1 MFSVMLRSELESKFH
16 GGNAIYVK
24 ISENF
29 SWGGYKRNT
38 WGLFLTLQTK
48 ECLSICSIF
57 QYDQLFPLISKQ
69 PILFCVLE

>member
-38 WGLFLTLQTK
+38 
-48 ECLSICSIF
+48 
-57 QYDQLFPLISKQ
+57 
-69 PILFCVLE
+69 

>member
-1 MFSVMLRSELESKFH
+1 MFIVGFGDAERGGVVFSLILHSELESKFH

-38 WGLFLTLQTK
+38 
-48 ECLSICSIF
+48 
-57 QYDQLFPLISKQ
+57 
-69 PILFCVLE
+69 